1 MKVQIKNTITLS
13 EDQVKG
19 ARAYRD
25 ELGDDCS
32 TREFIKDI
40 VFNYGITAALDLFDR
55 YYAYAHGDAETW
67 EIYD

>member
-25 ELGDDCS
+25 ELGDDYS
-32 TREFIKDI
+32 TREYIKDI

-67 EIYD
+67 EIYE